1 MYVYFGNLVVFRRE
15 HFKLWSSTGKS
26 HRVGN
31 KFNWVKQSVEEIKWK
46 ETKDGYSVSLHEIIT
61 LLEKIYSYHSLF
73 EYRKNQFKIIPVMK
87 AFVYSYIEAILSC
100 HHQCFH
106 TMDTE
111 NKRRQKHY
119 LQVYIWNVI
128 M

>member
-61 LLEKIYSYHSLF
+61 LLEKI
-73 EYRKNQFKIIPVMK
+73 
-87 AFVYSYIEAILSC
+87 
-100 HHQCFH
+100 
-106 TMDTE
+106 
-111 NKRRQKHY
+111 
-119 LQVYIWNVI
+119 
-128 M
+128 